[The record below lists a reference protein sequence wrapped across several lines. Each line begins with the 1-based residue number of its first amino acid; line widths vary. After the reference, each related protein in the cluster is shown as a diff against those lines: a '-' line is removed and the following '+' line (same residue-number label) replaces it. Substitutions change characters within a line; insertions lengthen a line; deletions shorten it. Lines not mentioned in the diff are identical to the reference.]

1 MLEQVVSMFDD
12 YENMLKKLK
21 KKSYEERMKGFR
33 EKYGHYFTEMTAY
46 VENAVKGLG
55 EEAEE
60 SAMAEKKNAACMEIA
75 DTFIK
80 AVQEKFQ
87 VNGKM
92 KGRTQA
98 DLNFFMIYYV
108 FPAILLT
115 EHESAKEIAD
125 AICNLWG
132 ASFKDSK
139 IGYTTYDSLY
149 GAFREKIFGIF

>member
-1 MLEQVVSMFDD
+1 MLEQVVSMFDN

-46 VENAVKGLG
+46 VENTDSDKR
-55 EEAEE
+55 
-60 SAMAEKKNAACMEIA
+60 NAACLETA
-75 DTFIK
+75 EAFIG

-125 AICNLWG
+125 AICNQWG

>member
-46 VENAVKGLG
+46 MENTDSDKR
-55 EEAEE
+55 
-60 SAMAEKKNAACMEIA
+60 NAACLEIA
-75 DTFIK
+75 EAFIG

-125 AICNLWG
+125 AICNKWG